1 MSGYLTGVTEVT
13 GGQTSRVWIVIG
25 TVVLSL
31 LILVPTF
38 LRSTDLYKQSLASWW
53 PTAPIKLG
61 LDLRGGSYLVYEV
74 DSKEAVK
81 SQLGAIGA
89 AIKADLRK
97 EQVGI
102 VRAKPADAQNLDVVL
117 MGTNGNNTVDRI
129 VTENYPFLKRDNI
142 STEGDRTTIRYK
154 LDALKGDEIEKQ
166 AVLQAIETI
175 RNRVDLY
182 GVAEPTIQRSGEK
195 RIVVQLPDVT
205 NPDSV
210 EELIGRVAR
219 LEFRLVSDPN
229 DVRGDVDTKSFK
241 SKEGGRQTLDD
252 EVLMA
257 GDAVESASVDFRSN
271 NNQIEVLL
279 KMNPV
284 GASTFAQITED
295 HVGRQL
301 AIVLD
306 EVVQSSPRINEPIP
320 GGTAVITGSF
330 TPEEAHKLAVVLRA
344 GALPAPLNVIE
355 RRVVGAS
362 LGADSIGMGIKA
374 ILAGAIIVIVFMV
387 VYYNLAGFLAVGA
400 LTINM
405 LVLLAM
411 LALFKATLTL
421 PGLAGLGLT
430 IGMAVD
436 ANIIIYERIREELR
450 GGTNVFNAIHA
461 GFDRAHWTIMD
472 SNLTTLISGVILYIL
487 GTGPVKGFAVTLNIG
502 IVSTLFAALVAS
514 RCGFDIFNLRKKDGK
529 LGI

>member
-1 MSGYLTGVTEVT
+1 MT
-13 GGQTSRVWIVIG
+13 GGQKSRVWIVVG
-25 TVVLSL
+25 TIVLSI

-38 LRSTDLYKQSLASWW
+38 LRGTDFYKNTLASKW
-53 PTAPIKLG
+53 PTSPIKLG

-74 DSKEAVK
+74 DTKEAIK
-81 SQLGAIGA
+81 SQLTAIGA

-97 EQVGI
+97 EQVGV
-102 VRAKPADAQNLDVVL
+102 VRAKPADNQSVDVVL
-117 MGTNGNNTVDRI
+117 MGNGGTATVDRI
-129 VTENYPFLKRDNI
+129 VSESFPFLKRDTL
-142 STEGDRTTIRYK
+142 STEGDRTTIKYK
-154 LDALKGDEIEKQ
+154 LDALKSEEIEKQ

-175 RNRVDLY
+175 RNRVDMY

-210 EELIGRVAR
+210 EELIGKVAH
-219 LEFRLVSDPN
+219 LEFRLVADPN

-241 SKEGGRQTLDD
+241 SKEGGRQTLED
-252 EVLMA
+252 EVLMS
-257 GDAVESASVDFRSN
+257 GDAVENASVDYRAN

-284 GASTFAQITED
+284 GAATFAQITEE

-301 AIVLD
+301 AVVLD
-306 EVVQSSPRINEPIP
+306 DIIQSSPKINEPIP

-330 TPEEAHKLAVVLRA
+330 TPEDAHKLAVVLRA
-344 GALPAPLNVIE
+344 GALPAPLEIVE

-374 ILAGAIIVIVFMV
+374 ILAGAIIVVIFMV
-387 VYYNLAGFLAVGA
+387 VYYNKAGILAVGA
-400 LTINM
+400 LAVNM
-405 LVLLAM
+405 LLLLAL

-450 GGTNVFNAIHA
+450 AGANAFNAVLA
-461 GFDRAHWTIMD
+461 GFDRAHWTVLD
-472 SNLTTLISGVILYIL
+472 SNLTTLITGVILYLL

-514 RCGFDIFNLRKKDGK
+514 RCGFDSLNLRRKDGS
-529 LGI
+529 LSI